1 MGQYSA
7 RRFKAILFDK
17 DGTLVDFNGTW
28 LALYEKLALEAAEG
42 DKTEAARL
50 LEIGGYDRASNCF
63 LAGSELAAGTTDTI
77 VRLWIGG
84 NDAKRLAFWKAR
96 MDRAFLEDGPAAA
109 VPVPGLEAT
118 LRHLHG
124 EDRKLAVVTNDLE
137 AAARRTIEKF
147 GVSHFFSAFLGYDSV
162 QNPKPAADPVHLAC
176 KLLGV
181 EASDAVVVGDNLHDL
196 EMARNAGAGA
206 AIGVLTGTTGRAELA
221 SKADAVLPS
230 IADLPQWLAEQGR

>member
-1 MGQYSA
+1 LTI
-7 RRFKAILFDK
+7 RRAKAILFDK

-42 DKTEAARL
+42 DSAEAARL
-50 LEIGGYDRASNCF
+50 LEIGGYDRASNSF

-77 VRLWIGG
+77 VRLWI
-84 NDAKRLAFWKAR
+84 DARDMKRTAFWKAR
-96 MDRAFLEDGPAAA
+96 MDRAFLEEGPAAA
-109 VPVPGLEAT
+109 VPVPGLAAT
-118 LRHLHG
+118 LRRLHAEG
-124 EDRKLAVVTNDLE
+124 RKLAVVTNDLE

-147 GVSHFFSAFLGYDSV
+147 GVSHLFSVFLGYDSV
-162 QNPKPAADPVHLAC
+162 KNPKPAADPVHLAC

-181 EASDAVVVGDNLHDL
+181 EPSETIVVGDNLHDL
-196 EMARNAGAGA
+196 EMAHNAGSGA

-230 IADLPQWLAEQGR
+230 IADLPQWLSEQGR